1 MRVLIAPTRFA
12 GTLTARQA
20 ATAVAEG
27 WHVGAPHDAVTVAP
41 MSDGGPGFL
50 DALSGALPGQVLAV
64 TATDPE
70 GAPTPATILR
80 TDEAGGTAYLE
91 ASEVLSRPPGS
102 VDPARATSRGLGE
115 LVRQALSTGA
125 RRVVVGLGGAA
136 DTDVHDAGA
145 GFLSALGVGDG
156 ALTRGGLG
164 LRDLTAADLSGLP
177 DVVQGL
183 RGVELVLATRDD
195 LPLLGLQG
203 TSAVQAEPRGVRPQ
217 DAQLLED
224 AFGHFAALTTRAL
237 PADAAR
243 TDLLT
248 GRQTRLERASG
259 AGAGGGLGYAVLLL
273 GGRILDGATLTG
285 TAIGLPRAAAES
297 DVIVT
302 GEGSFGWRSLR
313 RSVASYVAQV
323 GMACAVPTVVLA
335 GDVQVGRRETMAAG
349 FSGAYGVLE
358 RADQR
363 PGALA
368 DPAGALAVR
377 ARRVARTWSPAA

>member
-20 ATAVAEG
+20 AAAVAEG
-27 WHVGAPHDAVTVAP
+27 WHEGAPHDSVTMAP

-50 DALSGALPGQVLAV
+50 DAMAGAVPGQVLAV
-64 TATDPE
+64 TASDPD
-70 GAPTPATILR
+70 GAPAPATILR

-91 ASEVLSRPPGS
+91 ASQVLSRPS
-102 VDPARATSRGLGE
+102 FDPARTTSRGLGE

-125 RRVVVGLGGAA
+125 RRVVVGLGSAA

-164 LRDLTAADLSGLP
+164 LRELTAADLSGLP

-203 TSAVQAEPRGVRPQ
+203 ASAVEAEPRGVRAE

-248 GRQTRLERASG
+248 GRQARLERASG

-273 GGRILDGATLTG
+273 GGRIIDGATLTG

-363 PGALA
+363 AGAIA